1 MVTLIPVGEKPNPD
15 ASQVRREVG
24 DELLD
29 WLDSSSGSGST
40 TKPSQDL
47 DPVLVLLSGKKENKE
62 KKETSENLTKDKVAY
77 EIQKEVDGLEKVTNF
92 LSTFYEPLIHSK
104 VIQEV

>member
-1 MVTLIPVGEKPNPD
+1 LVTLFPVGEKPYPD

-40 TKPSQDL
+40 PKPSQDL
-47 DPVLVLLSGKKENKE
+47 DPVLVLLSGKNENE
-62 KKETSENLTKDKVAY
+62 KKKDTSENKIALTKDKVTY
-77 EIQKEVDGLEKVTNF
+77 EIQKEVDGLEKVTQF
-92 LSTFYEPLIHSK
+92 SSTF
-104 VIQEV
+104 